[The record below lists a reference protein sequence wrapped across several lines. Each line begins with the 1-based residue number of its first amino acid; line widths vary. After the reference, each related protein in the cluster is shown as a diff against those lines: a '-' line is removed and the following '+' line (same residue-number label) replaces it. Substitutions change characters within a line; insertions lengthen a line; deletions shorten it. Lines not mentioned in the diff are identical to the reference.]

1 MPTFLLPVTRRSLPF
16 ASSLLHFVSSACPQ
30 PPRLQFLISAKSR
43 NLERSLRRL
52 LPSSLFSSHEHE
64 SIPDWTNSKD
74 LQEALGACDGVIL
87 AASGCGDDV
96 INLPSNSNDEWLQ
109 CEQNVATLVSKRH
122 RVAKLSWTEGFVGER
137 SPSASGRVNW
147 ELEEELKGKFGGGS
161 EWANNL
167 KILRAPT
174 GMDAF
179 LRGRLFDLVC
189 GRTLSISVKR
199 GRIAFVH
206 PLDVA
211 ESLGVL
217 LMKEKVEGGLYKLN
231 GPEALTF
238 PELAKLLSEGI
249 GEKVNYSNF
258 PLWAVQP
265 ARWVRGV
272 PGDVIEEE
280 LAVIRALE
288 AGAQQE
294 VNTSMETLLEHK
306 PRSFREFVTENADA
320 WPRSDPL

>member
-1 MPTFLLPVTRRSLPF
+1 
-16 ASSLLHFVSSACPQ
+16 
-30 PPRLQFLISAKSR
+30 
-43 NLERSLRRL
+43 
-52 LPSSLFSSHEHE
+52 
-64 SIPDWTNSKD
+64 
-74 LQEALGACDGVIL
+74 
-87 AASGCGDDV
+87 
-96 INLPSNSNDEWLQ
+96 
-109 CEQNVATLVSKRH
+109 
-122 RVAKLSWTEGFVGER
+122 
-137 SPSASGRVNW
+137 
-147 ELEEELKGKFGGGS
+147 
-161 EWANNL
+161 
-167 KILRAPT
+167 
-174 GMDAF
+174 
-179 LRGRLFDLVC
+179 
-189 GRTLSISVKR
+189 
-199 GRIAFVH
+199 
-206 PLDVA
+206 
-211 ESLGVL
+211 
-217 LMKEKVEGGLYKLN
+217 MKEKVDGGLYKLN

-294 VNTSMETLLEHK
+294 VNMSMETLLEHK